1 MSENNGNQ
9 IIGET
14 KESEVK
20 TAELPKKVR
29 VGFVFLSLIPAAV
42 FLAIQTMT
50 QMPFII
56 LAAVDVYK
64 GEVASNIAD
73 SSDIAENLIGL
84 FNEKYGI
91 YAYLLYSGTIRVLL
105 NRVQR

>member
-29 VGFVFLSLIPAAV
+29 VGFVFLSLVPAAV

-56 LAAVDVYK
+56 LASWWRCMISIMDRSRLPSM
-64 GEVASNIAD
+64 EVIA
-73 SSDIAENLIGL
+73 
-84 FNEKYGI
+84 
-91 YAYLLYSGTIRVLL
+91 R
-105 NRVQR
+105 